1 MSAASKMWQQPTFEV
16 LPNATSSQGSLFG
29 PTLFDWPAGPTSE
42 SAGPEAVPAPVSPVR
57 AKEAGLM
64 TLVTSGRNFI
74 GSSASASLQ
83 QSLESSLRTRLDT
96 AGGTLYRLTW
106 KVRHTPL
113 RRRFLVR
120 RVLEVQTRDTAC
132 TLSGWPTPTNDDP
145 NNVTRASGQFNSLV
159 RDVNLCGWPTTKLA
173 GWSTP
178 SARDWKDSEGMATT
192 GTNPDGSERSRLDQ
206 LGRQVQLAGWPT
218 PTSTERSGQGPEN
231 VSLMQDAKLT
241 LTPSPMRLTA

>member
-120 RVLEVQTRDTAC
+120 RVLEVQTRDIAC
-132 TLSGWPTPTNDDP
+132 TLSGWPTPNTPSGGP
-145 NNVTRASGQFNSLV
+145 N
-159 RDVNLCGWPTTKLA
+159 TK
-173 GWSTP
+173 STP
-178 SARDWKDSEGMATT
+178 KHTGGMDLEGAATLCQSFATDAVSGNRGSTGVTAQIPMSTESA
-192 GTNPDGSERSRLDQ
+192 PDCR
-206 LGRQVQLAGWPT
+206 VNAPIAVTLAGWPT
-218 PTSTERSGQGPEN
+218 
-231 VSLMQDAKLT
+231 
-241 LTPSPMRLTA
+241 